1 MDKLIKIGKI
11 VAPHGI
17 KGQVRV
23 YNYST
28 PNRFDTLPG
37 IIVDSKEFRIEKSGH
52 AGNMVILK
60 LESVDDRS
68 SAESMRN
75 KDIFMEEEFL
85 EELSEDEYFISDL
98 IGLDVYRV
106 DSESL
111 GKIKD
116 VLQHGPVDI
125 YEIELNSGKM
135 AYIPAVKEFIKEVD
149 MTRGLVIDTIP
160 GLIDD
165 ED

>member
-1 MDKLIKIGKI
+1 MDKLIKVGKI
-11 VAPHGI
+11 VSPQGI
-17 KGQVRV
+17 RGQVRV

-28 PNRFDTLPG
+28 SDRFENLPQV
-37 IIVDSKEFRIEKSGH
+37 IVDNKIFQIEKAGH
-52 AGNMVILK
+52 AKNMVILK
-60 LESVDDRS
+60 LESIDDRNA
-68 SAESMRN
+68 AESMRN
-75 KDIFMEEEFL
+75 KDVFMEEEFL
-85 EELSEDEYFISDL
+85 EELDEDEYFISDL
-98 IGLDVYRV
+98 IGLDVFKEN
-106 DSESL
+106 SESL

-135 AYIPAVKEFIKEVD
+135 AYIPAVKEFVKEVNLN
-149 MTRGLVIDTIP
+149 RGLVIDTIP